1 MVCIWVYNGQTSN
14 RTEGNRNL
22 HGNQSKLPFVIG
34 SQIIEPGI
42 QAYTGKWAFGRNLFW
57 CNC

>member
-1 MVCIWVYNGQTSN
+1 MVYLHLGVQWSNLN

-22 HGNQSKLPFVIG
+22 HVVSKLPFVIG

-42 QAYTGKWAFGRNLFW
+42 QAYTGKWAFGAKSLLV
-57 CNC
+57 